1 MRFSRQSTA
10 ALTTLLLLSSCTSIA
25 EGGRRK
31 LAFFRPSSVITKGIF
46 VSGGGQSSSSSSS
59 ASSDA
64 SSPIVEDSGD
74 SSQDIKSNETSS
86 ILESYVTA
94 VDRKDELKRSET
106 LYDRCVSDDDD
117 ECETADSNEDNIEDS
132 RKPSKPNQNN
142 GDDDEDGEPEAP
154 VVVKEK
160 KKSRRH
166 VNSSSSSS
174 GRHAAKSK
182 SHTARRSSSGKTR
195 SNAVGDPD
203 GNSSDS
209 ESDSSDAGLSD
220 LDSEEME
227 ELMEEAAGY
236 QQMMEAMQETLD
248 VMEEAEEA
256 DAEAAVV
263 MTAAAS
269 FAAGEEVEEKED
281 EQSDAA
287 EAVAAAEVEVDVD
300 IAVQTNEEVGEDE
313 NKSKSKSS
321 NGDGSPVDDDN
332 DAPSTSTDKTET
344 ADSLSNRAHA
354 RQSIRDAEDSEE
366 AAFEAALIK
375 AILPHLYLPPP
386 PSAVESMRS
395 NAREI
400 DVAGRRRLDRRTLY
414 ESLMIEL
421 THSHAHSHANDDD
434 KSHGKKGKKKKAAPP
449 APPKRRFLDPVT
461 TRSLRSALSLAS
473 QPKWRKHVTLGASS
487 DVDSDDD
494 EQGSVSAAQ
503 FYPNLL
509 RLYPTDEEIALA
521 QNRAKMAAAAA
532 AAAAAGQDGQ
542 MQGMMPG
549 MPNLGWGQG
558 QGQQG
563 GGGGAMDEDDE
574 ASGSSRSTP
583 TAAELCAAS
592 DVCTLA
598 MQETTAMALA
608 HSLSAGC
615 FLLDDKTIAIITD
628 ELKRND
634 NLKLDGNDP
643 RLRPSSIINSLCRL
657 ADEGKFSPF
666 VLTDDNN
673 RKTTQKGGWKF
684 GGRISNRLA
693 RDSSLGLDDSNDD
706 MVMESRRLMVGDEN
720 EWFGFEEI
728 SIDELLADADPAE
741 EEEEAAAENND
752 AEEAEPAAQPKPLPL
767 MIFLRT
773 TTSSSLLKSR
783 SAVDLIARE
792 SVHPDSI
799 HLICL
804 GRGVDATTDDL
815 SELPGNEVGAAIRRM
830 TPQVTDQPQAQQQP
844 QLPQNFNPFA
854 GMSQA
859 PPGNS
864 LGHMGNGPGGFN
876 EQNANAS
883 GINDPEGSRR
893 FNIFLARTV
902 DPEGKPGIMGAIAP
916 PQAGNIF
923 PQMLS
928 MIAQQQHQQGQEG
941 FDANNMQKWAELMQS
956 QMQNMMN
963 NAENGG
969 GDESPPPALFNTT
982 LNGLPS
988 ANQPSDTAVSPQMVQ
1003 KAIQEAIYGVLE
1015 RLAQMNES
1023 DGPLPPGA
1031 GGSKLPP
1038 HLAKA
1043 FGQIL
1048 RNPSFRQSIAQNL
1061 SQAAPA
1067 LTDPRCQG
1075 IMLSIYIP
1083 PMSGPNQGKMPGP
1096 QFAKKPDGGS
1106 KMEPPP
1112 STADGSSVQQPGVGG
1127 WLNKVLSK
1135 GSSIEGADE
1144 EDESDF
1150 EGDEVDDDE
1159 EEVVDALEEVEHESD
1174 TELEVVDLDTVEE
1187 EEDDNADEDIEENTK
1202 GKSKSSKKR
1211 RRSRRSKKKRMA
1223 EKITSTKDRIRNLAA
1238 AATVLRAQQKE
1249 LEEKESTKR
1258 TLTAAQKSAA
1268 KARRNLQR
1276 LHALSRPMPIQTP
1289 SDPVRGRTWKAWI
1302 EREIGSVI
1310 FRSNRR
1316 ALNAELAKRHLR
1328 IMTLTGTK
1336 GVGSS
1341 LRQMLSVRQL
1351 DSSMADIVRTAVEIE
1366 AAKSAKHGESPWETE
1381 PTLDGEG
1388 NTKSEDASLNQL
1400 IDERYMDA
1408 LKGGKE
1414 DAHELRDVQ
1423 FLHPS
1428 SLESSISLVCSI
1440 SPSAS
1445 GGVSS
1450 SSPVTGAS
1458 GVASHKVTKD
1468 DLTALANDKHEK
1480 ALISQVVLPGEIGVS
1495 YDMIG
1500 GLEEVKELLRQ
1511 SITYPL
1517 KYPHLYSEGI
1527 AKEAVKGVLLF
1538 GPPGTGKTM
1547 LAKAVATE
1555 GGATFLSVDA
1565 SSIENKWLGESE
1577 KNAKAVFTLAR
1588 RLAPCVIFIDEVDS
1602 ILSSREGSSDDS
1614 AHGTLTSVKTTMMS
1628 EWDGLNSGT
1637 NGVGDAGSDRVI
1649 VIGSTNRPFDLDEA
1663 VLRRFPRRIM
1673 VDLPDLATR
1682 EDIIVKTL
1690 ADNRLD
1696 SSFNATAIA
1705 QKLEGYT
1712 GSDLKELCREAAV
1725 AIAHE
1730 QARLLDQ
1737 GFDETE
1743 DESGEV
1749 AVASL
1754 QRLRPIS
1761 QRDLEKAMA
1770 KIKKS
1775 VSEKGTEL
1783 QKVIAWN
1790 EEYGEMKR
1798 KDKPATSSPVMNM
1811 FL

>member
-1 MRFSRQSTA
+1 MRFAHRSTV
-10 ALTTLLLLSSCTSIA
+10 ALTTLLLLSSCASIA
-25 EGGRRK
+25 EGRRK
-31 LAFFRPSSVITKGIF
+31 LAFFRPSSLVTTCTTKGIF
-46 VSGGGQSSSSSSS
+46 VSGGGQSSSSAAAAAAAAAEEASFAGSSS
-59 ASSDA
+59 DKN
-64 SSPIVEDSGD
+64 SPILEDADD
-74 SSQDIKSNETSS
+74 SSSQGAANNGNHNETSS

-106 LYDRCVSDDDD
+106 LYDRCVSDNDD
-117 ECETADSNEDNIEDS
+117 EKCGSTEEDDIKDS
-132 RKPSKPNQNN
+132 RKPSKPSQNTN
-142 GDDDEDGEPEAP
+142 SDDDDDPEAP

-160 KKSRRH
+160 KKSRRG
-166 VNSSSSSS
+166 NSSSSS

-209 ESDSSDAGLSD
+209 DSDSSDAGLSD
-220 LDSEEME
+220 LDSDEME

-236 QQMMEAMQETLD
+236 QKMMEAMQETLD

-256 DAEAAVV
+256 DAEAAVM
-263 MTAAAS
+263 MTTAAS
-269 FAAGEEVEEKED
+269 FAAAGEEVVAEEED
-281 EQSDAA
+281 SDAA

-300 IAVQTNEEVGEDE
+300 IAVQTEEEVEGEDE
-313 NKSKSKSS
+313 DSAMPMSKSMSKSMSMSS

-332 DAPSTSTDKTET
+332 NDAPVATCTDTDT

-386 PSAVESMRS
+386 PSAVDSMRS

-414 ESLMIEL
+414 ESLIIEL
-421 THSHAHSHANDDD
+421 THSHAHAQSDGNG
-434 KSHGKKGKKKKAAPP
+434 KSNGKKGNKKTPP
-449 APPKRRFLDPVT
+449 PSPPKRRFLDPVT
-461 TRSLRSALSLAS
+461 TRSLRSALSLAG
-473 QPKWRKHVTLGASS
+473 QPKWRKHVTLGGGASF
-487 DVDSDDD
+487 VDSDND
-494 EQGSVSAAQ
+494 EEEGSVSAAHY
-503 FYPNLL
+503 YPNLL
-509 RLYPTDEEIALA
+509 RLYPTDEEIAMA

-563 GGGGAMDEDDE
+563 GGGGAMDDDDE
-574 ASGSSRSTP
+574 ASASARSTP

-615 FLLDDKTIAIITD
+615 FLLDDETIAIITN

-643 RLRPSSIINSLCRL
+643 RLRPSHIINSLCRL
-657 ADEGKFSPF
+657 AEEGKFSTF
-666 VLTDDNN
+666 VVTDDNK
-673 RKTTQKGGWKF
+673 RKTTQKDGWKF

-706 MVMESRRLMVGDEN
+706 MVMESKRLMVGDEN
-720 EWFGFEEI
+720 EWFGYEEI
-728 SIDELLADADPAE
+728 SIDKLLANDDPE
-741 EEEEAAAENND
+741 EEEKEDND
-752 AEEAEPAAQPKPLPL
+752 AEEAEPAQSKPLPL

-783 SAVDLIARE
+783 SAVDFIARE
-792 SVHPDSI
+792 SVRPDSI

-804 GRGVDATTDDL
+804 GRGIDATTDDL
-815 SELPGNEVGAAIRRM
+815 GELPGNAVGSAIGRM
-830 TPQVTDQPQAQQQP
+830 TPYVTEQPQSQQQP

-902 DPEGKPGIMGAIAP
+902 DPEGNPGIMGAIAP

-928 MIAQQQHQQGQEG
+928 MIAQQQQQQGQEG

-956 QMQNMMN
+956 QMQNMMSN
-963 NAENGG
+963 PANGG
-969 GDESPPPALFNTT
+969 GDESLPPALFNTT
-982 LNGLPS
+982 LNGLPN

-1003 KAIQEAIYGVLE
+1003 KAIQDAMYGVLE

-1023 DGPLPPGA
+1023 DTPLPPGA
-1031 GGSKLPP
+1031 GGKLPP

-1096 QFAKKPDGGS
+1096 QFAKKVDDGS
-1106 KMEPPP
+1106 KIEAP
-1112 STADGSSVQQPGVGG
+1112 STADDSSAQQPGVGG

-1135 GSSIEGADE
+1135 GSTIEGVND
-1144 EDESDF
+1144 EDESDV
-1150 EGDEVDDDE
+1150 EGDEADDGE
-1159 EEVVDALEEVEHESD
+1159 EEEDVSNVIEEAELESEA
-1174 TELEVVDLDTVEE
+1174 ELEVVDLDAA
-1187 EEDDNADEDIEENTK
+1187 EEDVIVDEDIEEGDAKET
-1202 GKSKSSKKR
+1202 SKSSKKR

-1238 AATVLRAQQKE
+1238 AASVVRAQQKE

-1258 TLTAAQKSAA
+1258 TLTAEQKSAA
-1268 KARRNLQR
+1268 KVRRNLQR
-1276 LHALSRPMPIQTP
+1276 LHALSRPMPIQAP

-1316 ALNAELAKRHLR
+1316 ALNAELATRRLHL
-1328 IMTLTGTK
+1328 MTLTGTK

-1366 AAKSAKHGESPWETE
+1366 AAKSAKHGESPWEIE
-1381 PTLDGEG
+1381 STLSGEG
-1388 NTKSEDASLNQL
+1388 NTKSEDASLKQL
-1400 IDERYMDA
+1400 ADVQYMDA
-1408 LKGGKE
+1408 LKGGVS
-1414 DAHELRDVQ
+1414 DTRELNDVQ

-1428 SLESSISLVCSI
+1428 SLESAISLVCSI

-1450 SSPVTGAS
+1450 SSFVTGAS
-1458 GVASHKVTKD
+1458 DVASHKVTKD

-1527 AKEAVKGVLLF
+1527 AREAVKGVLLF
-1538 GPPGTGKTM
+1538 GPPGEIDISNHHT
-1547 LAKAVATE
+1547 
-1555 GGATFLSVDA
+1555 LSVP
-1565 SSIENKWLGESE
+1565 
-1577 KNAKAVFTLAR
+1577 FF
-1588 RLAPCVIFIDEVDS
+1588 VIRMLWIS
-1602 ILSSREGSSDDS
+1602 LRIL
-1614 AHGTLTSVKTTMMS
+1614 
-1628 EWDGLNSGT
+1628 
-1637 NGVGDAGSDRVI
+1637 
-1649 VIGSTNRPFDLDEA
+1649 DLDRPTFFCLIFA
-1663 VLRRFPRRIM
+1663 LSNTFFPIYSQLPHRYSSYLYDRHRQDHVGKSRR
-1673 VDLPDLATR
+1673 
-1682 EDIIVKTL
+1682 
-1690 ADNRLD
+1690 
-1696 SSFNATAIA
+1696 
-1705 QKLEGYT
+1705 Y
-1712 GSDLKELCREAAV
+1712 
-1725 AIAHE
+1725 
-1730 QARLLDQ
+1730 
-1737 GFDETE
+1737 
-1743 DESGEV
+1743 
-1749 AVASL
+1749 
-1754 QRLRPIS
+1754 
-1761 QRDLEKAMA
+1761 
-1770 KIKKS
+1770 
-1775 VSEKGTEL
+1775 
-1783 QKVIAWN
+1783 
-1790 EEYGEMKR
+1790 
-1798 KDKPATSSPVMNM
+1798 
-1811 FL
+1811 